1 MVRMALAPDILEKL
15 AAIVGSDGLIADTAR
30 MIAYECDGFPIAR
43 GLGEAVVFPTGT
55 EQVAAIVK
63 FLTRNDLPIIPRGS
77 GTGLTGGCVAFGR
90 GVILCTSKMKRILE
104 VDLPNRCACV
114 EAGVL
119 NQQLTDHVNRM
130 PGGEHLHFSPDPSS
144 LSASTIGGNAATNA
158 GGLHTLK
165 HGVTVNHVLGMEY
178 VSAEGQTITTRGS
191 ACTDGLG
198 PDLPGLLCGSEGV
211 LGIITKVWARL
222 TPKPAA
228 FRTAVAIFT
237 DPLDAC
243 HTVSQI
249 IEAGL
254 VPAAMEMMDGKMVH
268 VVEQAFGFGFPPDA
282 AALLLIELD
291 GIDNVLDEQMDRVVE
306 IARANHAEDV
316 QRSADPK
323 RREELWSVRKR
334 AFGAIGRISPSYCTQ
349 DACIPRSK
357 LPEVLENVMRIG
369 AEFGLTITN
378 VFHAGDGNVHPILL
392 FDEHD
397 PAQVANTMRASHAI
411 LEYCVSVGGTITGE
425 HGVGVEKLD
434 MMPVMFTAQTLET
447 FAAIRRAFDPDEQL
461 NPGKLL
467 PSDKLRIDLTQ
478 PLNPNTPG
486 GAL

>member
-1 MVRMALAPDILEKL
+1 MPIRPDVLDLLRE
-15 AAIVGSDGLIADTAR
+15 IVGADGVIADSAR

-43 GLGEAVVFPTGT
+43 GRGEAVVFPTCTGQT
-55 EQVAAIVK
+55 VSTVKLLAKHGIPIV
-63 FLTRNDLPIIPRGS
+63 PRGS
-77 GTGLTGGCVAFGR
+77 GTGLTGGCVAFGD
-90 GVILCTSKMKRILE
+90 GVILCTSRMKRILE

-119 NQQLTDHVNRM
+119 NKSLTDHVNRL
-130 PGGEHLHFSPDPSS
+130 PGGRRLHFSPDPSS
-144 LSASTIGGNAATNA
+144 LSASTLGGNAATNA
-158 GGLHTLK
+158 GGIHTLK
-165 HGVTVNHVLGMEY
+165 YGVTVNHILGMEQ
-178 VSAEGQTITTRGS
+178 VTAEGEVITTRGS
-191 ACTDGLG
+191 ARTDGLG
-198 PDLPGLLCGSEGV
+198 PDLPGLLCGSEGT
-211 LGIITKVWARL
+211 LGIITKLWVRL

-228 FRTAVAIFT
+228 LRTAVAVFT

-243 HTVSQI
+243 RTVAQI

-254 VPAAMEMMDGKMVH
+254 IPAAMEMMDGKMVQ
-268 VVEQAFGFGFPPDA
+268 VVEQTFGFGFPSDA

-291 GIDNVLDEQMDRVVE
+291 GVEAALDEQMDRVVD
-306 IARANHAEDV
+306 IACANHAQDV
-316 QRSADPK
+316 QRSADPQ

-349 DACIPRSK
+349 DACVPRSK
-357 LPEVLENVMRIG
+357 LPGVLENVMRIG

-397 PAQVANTMRASHAI
+397 PQQVANTMRASHAI
-411 LEYCVSVGGTITGE
+411 LRYCVSVGGTITGE

-434 MMPVMFTAQTLET
+434 MMPVMFDADTLEA
-447 FAAIRRAFDPDEQL
+447 FEAIRRTFDTEERL
-461 NPGKLL
+461 NPGKLI
-467 PSDKLRIDLTQ
+467 PSDKLQIDLTQ
-478 PLNPNTPG
+478 PLQPNTPG